1 MAVSDI
7 PHKQT
12 ANTGHVWP
20 VQSHRALQ
28 RGKKADFCCFRGF
41 SEPFGALWDP
51 LGRLLAFW
59 LGPKGG
65 KWLCQTSPINRQPI
79 LAMCGQFRPTGRF
92 REVKKLIFAVLG
104 AFWSLLEPSGTP
116 FGLLVGSKRWQ
127 MVVSD
132 IPHKQTVNSGLVRPV
147 QIHRGCQ
154 KGKKADFCCF
164 RHLLEPP
171 GAHFGLLIGSKGSYS
186 IMSYISHQV
195 RHVPTATNRFDAK
208 KCTISS
214 QNRFLVQFWPF
225 TVKIKC
231 TILCRNVPLIL
242 NIELKYVIK
251 WTGKMQ
257 EICGNSWEF

>member
-1 MAVSDI
+1 MVVSDI
-7 PHKQT
+7 PYKQT
-12 ANTGHVWP
+12 ANTSHVWP
-20 VQSHRALQ
+20 VQTHRALQ

-65 KWLCQTSPINRQPI
+65 KWLCQTSPI
-79 LAMCGQFRPTGRF
+79 
-92 REVKKLIFAVLG
+92 
-104 AFWSLLEPSGTP
+104 SS
-116 FGLLVGSKRWQ
+116 
-127 MVVSD
+127 
-132 IPHKQTVNSGLVRPV
+132 HKQTVNTGLVRAV

-214 QNRFLVQFWPF
+214 QDRFLVQFWPF

-231 TILCRNVPLIL
+231 TILCRNVPFIL

-257 EICGNSWEF
+257 ELRSNSG